1 MINLQQNVTIIK
13 SQQGNGGTY
22 MMNAIAKQLE
32 GEGNLVCYLLAE
44 QLSNS
49 VKKDADRFARHLL
62 NQSVVV
68 VDDLDYLIRRN
79 DLACMKWLKNLL
91 HEFIG
96 GGGRFMF
103 SHTSI
108 EMTVDDWLLQIGEFK
123 ATEIICSYPPFK
135 TLNLIGKQYV
145 PDYILNAHSE
155 EAYRLSNNTRGFLNI
170 LISYKAKNQLAL
182 L

>member
-1 MINLQQNVTIIK
+1 MKSQAQVIIVK
-13 SQQGNGGTY
+13 SQQGCGGTY
-22 MMNAIAKQLE
+22 LMNTIANQLKD
-32 GEGNLVCYLLAE
+32 EGNLVCYLLVE

-49 VKKDADRFARHLL
+49 VKKDADRFVRHLL

-79 DLACMKWLKNLL
+79 ELTCMKWLRNLL

-123 ATEIICSYPPFK
+123 ATEISSTYPSVEI
-135 TLNLIGKQYV
+135 LKQIALEQLPNWLVDKHFDEVYGR
-145 PDYILNAHSE
+145 S
-155 EAYRLSNNTRGFLNI
+155 SCTRELLGI
-170 LISYKAKNQLAL
+170 LISYDARYKLGL
-182 L
+182 PI